1 MNAVSGFGLV
11 DLVALV
17 LVLSSVAGALA
28 ARRGIIGAL
37 FSGVGTALFCW
48 LACLALVAWA
58 PGALGQA
65 ASSSALLQ
73 LVPVPGPALQQA
85 RELGSWFAGQLDA
98 RA

>member
-1 MNAVSGFGLV
+1 MADPDDRTDTWTDSVSM
-11 DLVALV
+11 
-17 LVLSSVAGALA
+17 
-28 ARRGIIGAL
+28 R
-37 FSGVGTALFCW
+37 

-58 PGALGQA
+58 PGAVGQA

-85 RELGSWFAGQLDA
+85 RELGGWVAGQLDV